1 MAVDDRN
8 GDGQRFQRSP
18 TGPWVAPPPRAPAHP
33 PQPPRPSGP
42 PLIAR
47 RRSMW
52 SVAVFVL
59 LLAGYGI
66 RAYRDLS
73 SPDAWAYWKDQ
84 YFSPSLSATLVPN
97 ADIDSSGH
105 RRAALAIHGAIGAA
119 GASWLRT
126 QIDEAHLAP
135 GDAILLSSP

>member
-1 MAVDDRN
+1 MGGAATARA
-8 GDGQRFQRSP
+8 GPSAP
-18 TGPWVAPPPRAPAHP
+18 TAAPHP
-33 PQPPRPSGP
+33 PQPPPPSGP

-84 YFSPSLSATLVPN
+84 YFSPSLGATLIPN
-97 ADIDSSGH
+97 ADIDGSGH
-105 RRAALAIHGAIGAA
+105 SRAALAIHGAIGAA
-119 GASWLRT
+119 GASWLRG
-126 QIDEAHLAP
+126 Q
-135 GDAILLSSP
+135 